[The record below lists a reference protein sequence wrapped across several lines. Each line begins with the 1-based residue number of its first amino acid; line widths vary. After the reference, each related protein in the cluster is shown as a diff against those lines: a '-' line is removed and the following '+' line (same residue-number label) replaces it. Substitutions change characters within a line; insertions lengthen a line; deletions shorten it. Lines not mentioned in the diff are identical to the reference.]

1 MMKIKDF
8 NSLEQFFRAN
18 KVFSRFGIER
28 IGVFGS
34 FVRGENYNDIDL
46 LLDDRLKYNERMELK
61 RFLEKKLGIPVDIVI
76 KDFAEP
82 IILHR
87 ALKEVKYATA
97 A

>member
-1 MMKIKDF
+1 M
-8 NSLEQFFRAN
+8 LQ
-18 KVFSRFGIER
+18 V
-28 IGVFGS
+28 
-34 FVRGENYNDIDL
+34 
-46 LLDDRLKYNERMELK
+46 
-61 RFLEKKLGIPVDIVI
+61 PVDIVI